1 MPGCLLSYEPL
12 NTTVESFSAE
22 LGHTKIAIS
31 ISEHRVTAK
40 KKRLSSKSQDSRV
53 YCHMHRGVQ
62 DPSSVPIFVM

>member
-22 LGHTKIAIS
+22 LGHTKNAIS
-31 ISEHRVTAK
+31 ISEHPVTA

-53 YCHMHRGVQ
+53 NCHMHRGVQ